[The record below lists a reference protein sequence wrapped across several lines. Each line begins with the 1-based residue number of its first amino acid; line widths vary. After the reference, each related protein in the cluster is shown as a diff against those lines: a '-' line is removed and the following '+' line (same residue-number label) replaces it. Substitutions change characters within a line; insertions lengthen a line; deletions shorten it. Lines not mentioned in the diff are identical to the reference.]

1 VGEPD
6 FQESVVRKA
15 SSPGLSLLA
24 KFGVISIIPVILS
37 TIILGRSLDGI
48 VRRRT
53 TSVIREQAVMLTA
66 LRLQPFL
73 NGESMTKDLPA
84 KAGRELNSI
93 LSKPP
98 LDGIVSG
105 INIFNSSGRNLY
117 ANDPEGIEP
126 TSPTDSQMDLVLT
139 GRVVAD
145 DKPVVATKAKGDA
158 SYLDVLVPLEVNGRA
173 VGIIQVYLPFDPIA
187 DLIGR
192 DNHQLYLILLCG
204 FTLFYAILFRLV
216 ARASS
221 KLQRQ
226 AAENEYQAMHDSLT
240 ELPNRALFLERANQ
254 ALLTARRE
262 GWSFAVMIM
271 DLDRFKEINDTL
283 GHQHGDQ
290 VLQQIGG
297 RLEPLLRESD
307 TVARLGGDEFAILFP
322 HVEDPASVMRIAQ
335 KMRNSLERPFYV
347 QGLALD
353 VDASIGIAVYPRHGK
368 DINTLLQRADVAMY
382 VAKNAGTGQETYAS
396 ENDNHSPYRL
406 SLSGDLR
413 NAIER
418 EELLLMYQPQVSL
431 SDGSVRGVEALVR
444 WQHPDRGILGP
455 GEFIPIAERG
465 GLIQP
470 LTRYVLNAA
479 IRQCAEW
486 DREGLNLNVAVN
498 LSVRNLLDPELSG
511 EVREVLEKWD
521 IDPIRLELEITES
534 SIMSDPERAAIVLNE
549 LHALGVRLAV
559 DDFGTGYS
567 SLSSLKKLP
576 ISAIKIDRS
585 FIQHMAVDENDLFIV
600 RSVIDLSHN
609 LGVEVVG
616 EGVETKEVSDMLALL
631 GCDFAQGFYR
641 SAPTH
646 AKEIPWLVGVMHPIG
661 SPAPPPPPPPPAL
674 AGSTS
679 ASASASESE
688 FPPLP
693 PPSDTPFLDFIND

>member
-1 VGEPD
+1 MRE
-6 FQESVVRKA
+6 A

-24 KFGVISIIPVILS
+24 KFGVISVIPVILS

-73 NGESMTKDLPA
+73 EGESMNSSISA
-84 KAGRELNSI
+84 KTENELDSI
-93 LSKPP
+93 LSKAP
-98 LDGIVSG
+98 LNEMVSG
-105 INIFNSSGRNLY
+105 VNVYNSDGRRLY
-117 ANDPEGIEP
+117 SSDPKGIESVDP
-126 TSPTDSQMDLVLT
+126 SKKQIENVLSDK
-139 GRVVAD
+139 VVVND
-145 DKPVVATKAKGDA
+145 VPVESSKAKSDE
-158 SYLDVLVPLEVNGRA
+158 SYLDVLVPLDINGRSA
-173 VGIIQVYLPFDPIA
+173 GVIQIYLPFNPIA
-187 DLIGR
+187 ELIGQ

-216 ARASS
+216 ARASA

-226 AAENEYQAMHDSLT
+226 AKENEYIALHDFLT
-240 ELPNRALFLERANQ
+240 ELPNRSLFVERANQ
-254 ALLTARRE
+254 ALLAAKRE
-262 GWSFAVMIM
+262 QWSFAVMIM

-283 GHQHGDQ
+283 GHHHGDQ

-307 TVARLGGDEFAILFP
+307 TVARLGGDEFAILLP
-322 HVEDPASVMRIAQ
+322 HIEDPAAVVRIAA

-368 DINTLLQRADVAMY
+368 DVNTLLQRADVAMY
-382 VAKNAGTGQETYAS
+382 VAKNTGTGQETYAA

-418 EELLLMYQPQVSL
+418 SELLLMFQPQVSL
-431 SDGSVRGVEALVR
+431 GDGSVRGVEALVR
-444 WQHPDRGILGP
+444 WQHPDRGLLAP

-470 LTRYVLNAA
+470 LTRYVLNSA
-479 IRQCAEW
+479 IKQVAEW
-486 DREGLNLNVAVN
+486 DREGLHLNVAVN

-511 EVREVLEKWD
+511 VVRELLDKWE
-521 IDPIRLELEITES
+521 IDPKRLELEVTES

-559 DDFGTGYS
+559 DDFGIGYS

-576 ISAIKIDRS
+576 VSTIKIDRS

-616 EGVETKEVSDMLALL
+616 EGVETKEVADMLALL
-631 GCDFAQGFYR
+631 GCDYIQGYYK
-641 SAPTH
+641 SAPIA
-646 AKEIPWLVGVMHPIG
+646 AKEIPWLVGVMG
-661 SPAPPPPPPPPAL
+661 SMGATPVPPPPPPPL
-674 AGSTS
+674 
-679 ASASASESE
+679 
-688 FPPLP
+688 PPLP
-693 PPSDTPFLDFIND
+693 PPTESPFLDFITD

>member
-1 VGEPD
+1 L
-6 FQESVVRKA
+6 RRA

-24 KFGVISIIPVILS
+24 KFGVISVIPVILS

-73 NGESMTKDLPA
+73 AAESMDETISQRTE
-84 KAGRELNSI
+84 RELDW
-93 LSKPP
+93 LLAKPP
-98 LDGIVSG
+98 LDEMVSG
-105 INIFNSSGRNLY
+105 INIYSSDGRSLY
-117 ANDPEGIEP
+117 SSDPAGIDSK
-126 TSPTDSQMDLVLT
+126 SPSPGQIEQVLS
-139 GRVVAD
+139 GKVVAD
-145 DKPVVATKAKGDA
+145 DRPVGSTKPKSDA
-158 SYLDVLVPLEVNGRA
+158 SYLDVLVPLDVDGKSA
-173 VGIIQVYLPFDPIA
+173 GVIQIYLPFDPIA
-187 DLIGR
+187 ELIGR

-216 ARASS
+216 ARASA

-226 AAENEYQAMHDSLT
+226 AKENEYLALHDPLT
-240 ELPNRALFLERANQ
+240 ELPNRSLFLERANQ
-254 ALLTARRE
+254 ALLTAKRE
-262 GWSFAVMIM
+262 QWSFAVMIM
-271 DLDRFKEINDTL
+271 DLDRFKDINDTL
-283 GHQHGDQ
+283 GHHHGDQ
-290 VLQQIGG
+290 VLQQIGS

-307 TVARLGGDEFAILFP
+307 TVARLGGDEFAILLP
-322 HVEDPASVMRIAQ
+322 HIEDPAAVVRMAA

-382 VAKNAGTGQETYAS
+382 VAKNTGTGQETYAA

-418 EELLLMYQPQVSL
+418 HELLLMYQPQVSL
-431 SDGSVRGVEALVR
+431 ADGSVRGVEALVR
-444 WQHPDRGILGP
+444 WQHPDRGILAP

-470 LTRYVLNAA
+470 LTRYVLNTA
-479 IRQCAEW
+479 IKQCAEW
-486 DREGLNLNVAVN
+486 DREGLHLNVAVN
-498 LSVRNLLDPELSG
+498 LSVRNLLDPELTG
-511 EVREVLEKWD
+511 VVRELLEKWS

-534 SIMSDPERAAIVLNE
+534 SIMSDPEQAAIILNE
-549 LHALGVRLAV
+549 LHKLGVRLAV
-559 DDFGTGYS
+559 DDFGIGYS

-576 ISAIKIDRS
+576 ISSIKIDRS

-616 EGVETKEVSDMLALL
+616 EGVETKEVSDMLAIL
-631 GCDFAQGFYR
+631 GCDFIQGYYR
-641 SAPTH
+641 SAPTS
-646 AKEIPWLVGVMHPIG
+646 AKEIPWLVGVMQPMG
-661 SPAPPPPPPPPAL
+661 ATPPPPPPPPPAAL
-674 AGSTS
+674 
-679 ASASASESE
+679 
-688 FPPLP
+688 PPLP
-693 PPSDTPFLDFIND
+693 PPSESPFLDFIND

>member
-1 VGEPD
+1 L
-6 FQESVVRKA
+6 RKA

-24 KFGVISIIPVILS
+24 KFGVISVIPVILS
-37 TIILGRSLDGI
+37 TIILGRSLDSI

-73 NGESMTKDLPA
+73 KDEGLDSSLSNRTA
-84 KAGRELNSI
+84 DELDAL

-98 LDGIVSG
+98 LDEMVSG
-105 INIFNSSGRNLY
+105 ITIYSDSGRRLY
-117 ANDPEGIEP
+117 SKDPVGVDPEAPSKGQIEN
-126 TSPTDSQMDLVLT
+126 VLD
-139 GRVVAD
+139 GKVVVD
-145 DKPVVATKAKGDA
+145 DRAVASTKPKSDAT
-158 SYLDVLVPLEVNGRA
+158 YLDVLVPLEVAGRPA
-173 VGIIQVYLPFDPIA
+173 GVIQVYLPFDPIA
-187 DLIGR
+187 ELIGQ

-226 AAENEYQAMHDSLT
+226 SEENEYQALHDSLT
-240 ELPNRALFLERANQ
+240 DLPNRSLFLERANQ
-254 ALLTARRE
+254 ALLAAKRE
-262 GWSFAVMIM
+262 QWSFAVMIM

-283 GHQHGDQ
+283 GHHHGDQ
-290 VLQQIGG
+290 VLQQIGS

-307 TVARLGGDEFAILFP
+307 TVARLGGDEFAILLP
-322 HVEDPASVMRIAQ
+322 HIEDPAAVMRIAA

-368 DINTLLQRADVAMY
+368 DIGTLLQRADVAMY
-382 VAKNAGTGQETYAS
+382 VAKNTGTGQETYAA

-418 EELLLMYQPQVSL
+418 SELLLMYQPQVSL
-431 SDGSVRGVEALVR
+431 SDGAVRGVEALVR
-444 WQHPDRGILGP
+444 WQHPDRGILAP

-470 LTRYVLNAA
+470 LTKYVLNEA

-486 DREGLNLNVAVN
+486 DKEGLNLNVAVN
-498 LSVRNLLDPELSG
+498 LSVRNLVDPELSG
-511 EVREVLEKWD
+511 LVRELLQKWD

-534 SIMSDPERAAIVLNE
+534 AIMSDPEQAAVVLNE
-549 LHALGVRLAV
+549 LHVLGVRLAV
-559 DDFGTGYS
+559 DDFGVGYS

-585 FIQHMAVDENDLFIV
+585 FIQHMAIDENDLFIV

-616 EGVETKEVSDMLALL
+616 EGVETKEVSDMLGLL
-631 GCDFAQGFYR
+631 GCDYIQGFYR
-641 SAPTH
+641 SAPTT
-646 AKEIPWLVGVMHPIG
+646 AKEIPWLVGVMKPMGLHGVTP
-661 SPAPPPPPPPPAL
+661 PPPPPPPPA
-674 AGSTS
+674 S
-679 ASASASESE
+679 
-688 FPPLP
+688 LP
-693 PPSDTPFLDFIND
+693 APAVSPFDFIND